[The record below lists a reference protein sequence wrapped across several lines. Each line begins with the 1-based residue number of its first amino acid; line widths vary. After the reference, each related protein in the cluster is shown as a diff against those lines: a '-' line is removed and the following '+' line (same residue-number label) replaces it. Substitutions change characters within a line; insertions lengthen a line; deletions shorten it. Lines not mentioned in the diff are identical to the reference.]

1 MIEYKGYCGNVEFDD
16 EAGIFH
22 GEVINTRD
30 VITFQGES
38 VSELQQAFRD
48 SIDDYLEFCQERGES
63 PEKPFSGQFV
73 TRIPPELH
81 RQVNIQAAVV
91 GKSLNAWVTEQLQ
104 AAVGQSVPVKG
115 SGKKQ
120 SRAATKMKKTATAR
134 SGKKDAAKASK

>member
-1 MIEYKGYCGNVEFDD
+1 MIEYKGYSGKVEFDD

-22 GEVINTRD
+22 GDVINTRD

-81 RQVNIQAAVV
+81 RQVNTTAAVF

-104 AAVGQSVPVKG
+104 AAVSQSVPVKG

-120 SRAATKMKKTATAR
+120 SRAAQKK
-134 SGKKDAAKASK
+134 KAAKARK